1 MDSAK
6 TVGRIVGA
14 LLLAKL
20 VTGPIQN
27 FTLMGEVVAPPG
39 FLVNAAAHPLHI
51 PLAVMLAFALG
62 LASIAIAVVS
72 YPAFRRAAPMLALW
86 FLALTLVG
94 VATSLT
100 ESITTMSMLSLS
112 QAYAAANGATPE
124 LYEGLR
130 LVVGKTRNWAHYT
143 NLLVG
148 GSSMFVMF
156 LLLFRA
162 TLVPRLIAGF
172 GMAATLLQ
180 MYSIGLPFFGGVV
193 DFQLLMPL
201 GIAYLALCAWLLWK
215 GLRPLGQTTQEGE
228 RHLSE
233 AGSPTPAGSSSGS
246 GRSSRSA

>member
-14 LLLAKL
+14 LLVAKL
-20 VTGPIQN
+20 IASPIQN
-27 FTLMGEVVAPPG
+27 FTLMGPVVAAPG
-39 FLVNAAAHPLHI
+39 FLVNAAAHPLNI

-72 YPAFRRAAPMLALW
+72 YPVFRRVAPLLALW
-86 FLALTLVG
+86 FFALTLVG
-94 VATSLT
+94 VATSFT
-100 ESITTMSMLSLS
+100 ESVTTMSMLSLS

-130 LVVGKTRNWAHYT
+130 LVVSKARNWAHYT

-148 GSSMFVMF
+148 GLAMFVMF
-156 LLLFRA
+156 LLMFRA

-172 GMAATLLQ
+172 GMAASLLQ
-180 MYSIGLPFFGGVV
+180 MYSIGLPFFGAAV

-201 GIAYLALCAWLLWK
+201 GFAYLVTCAWLLWK
-215 GLRPLGQTTQEGE
+215 GYPERAATSPVAPQE
-228 RHLSE
+228 
-233 AGSPTPAGSSSGS
+233 
-246 GRSSRSA
+246 